1 MSDRIFFSL
10 AGLAAVLM
18 VALAL
23 VWPQGLGKR
32 SPGPFG
38 HTPAYQAAA
47 DAAKAGTAKPDKP
60 AQAKLRGPL

>member
-1 MSDRIFFSL
+1 MSDRIFFSM
-10 AGLAAVLM
+10 AVLAAVMM

-32 SPGPFG
+32 SPAPFG

-47 DAAKAGTAKPDKP
+47 EAAKAGKAKPEKP